1 VAIPLEAGDHV
12 LGVIDLFSH
21 RSRARDEQLLEA
33 LASLGNEF
41 GLFILRHAA
50 EASVRASDAR
60 QRLLV
65 TVMQAQRASHDPEE
79 MLTAA
84 AAALGRHLGAAT
96 VDFVEAD
103 PAGLVLLSCW
113 GPGPRPPSSGE
124 QLLSRLTGSGL
135 MERLRRGE
143 VTVFVDAE
151 ERRGAEPPER
161 RDLATGI
168 GVPVMRAGR
177 WRAALLVH
185 SDEPR
190 HWTASEISLT
200 TDVADHTWDA
210 VERARGRLALEASEA
225 RFRGTFD
232 NAAVGV
238 AHVAPDGRWL
248 RVNQRLCEITGYRS
262 EELLERTFAD
272 ITHADDLEQDRAQ
285 LARMVAGDEDTHS
298 REKRYIRKDGTP
310 VWVHRTVSLM
320 RTPAGEP
327 DYFISIVE
335 DISARKAA
343 EARLRT
349 ALAVK
354 DEFLGLV
361 SHELRTPM
369 TVILGMSDLL
379 AGGRLEPADA
389 RTVATDI
396 AESAADLNDLIES
409 MLLLARLDQDE
420 EQADEPLLVDRV
432 AAKAL
437 ARQRQ
442 RDPSREYRLES
453 RGDVLVEAHPG
464 LIERIVANLLS
475 NASKYSTEGSSVQ
488 VRIEA
493 DGSEVRVHV
502 LDDGPGLP
510 DEEMERLFEPFY
522 RAPASVRAPGAG
534 LGLSVVRRIAESF
547 GGRAWAAN
555 RAGGGSDFGFALPQ
569 LQIPDD

>member
-1 VAIPLEAGDHV
+1 
-12 LGVIDLFSH
+12 
-21 RSRARDEQLLEA
+21 
-33 LASLGNEF
+33 
-41 GLFILRHAA
+41 
-50 EASVRASDAR
+50 
-60 QRLLV
+60 
-65 TVMQAQRASHDPEE
+65 
-79 MLTAA
+79 
-84 AAALGRHLGAAT
+84 
-96 VDFVEAD
+96 
-103 PAGLVLLSCW
+103 
-113 GPGPRPPSSGE
+113 
-124 QLLSRLTGSGL
+124 
-135 MERLRRGE
+135 
-143 VTVFVDAE
+143 
-151 ERRGAEPPER
+151 
-161 RDLATGI
+161 
-168 GVPVMRAGR
+168 
-177 WRAALLVH
+177 
-185 SDEPR
+185 
-190 HWTASEISLT
+190 
-200 TDVADHTWDA
+200 
-210 VERARGRLALEASEA
+210 
-225 RFRGTFD
+225 
-232 NAAVGV
+232 VGV

-248 RVNQRLCEITGYRS
+248 RVNQRLCEITGYEP
-262 EELLERTFAD
+262 EELLERSFAD
-272 ITHADDLEQDRAQ
+272 ITHPDDVEQDRAQ
-285 LARMVAGDEDTHS
+285 LARMVAGDERTHS

-310 VWVHRTVSLM
+310 VWVDRTVSLT
-320 RTPAGEP
+320 RTPTGEP

-379 AGGRLEPADA
+379 AGGRLDPADA
-389 RTVATDI
+389 RAVAADI
-396 AESAADLNDLIES
+396 ADSAADLNDLIES

-432 AAKAL
+432 AAKAVV
-437 ARQRQ
+437 RQRQ

-475 NASKYSTEGSSVQ
+475 NASKYSAEGSSVQ
-488 VRIEA
+488 VHIEA

-502 LDDGPGLP
+502 LDDGPGVP

-522 RAPASVRAPGAG
+522 RATASVRAPGAG

-569 LQIPDD
+569 VRIPED